1 MIEGTDRGA
10 RITDELIRKC
20 RAGEPQFY
28 EPLVRA
34 YEGEAR
40 RVALGILRDPDAA
53 SDAVQ
58 ESFIKAYRGLA
69 GFELGRDF
77 RPWLLRIVRNQCRDM
92 LRRGKAGPPLD
103 RITPLLEGSVA
114 AEPGSESSPDPEGAV
129 RRGEAK
135 ELLWAGLGRIS
146 VDHREVL
153 VLKELE
159 GLGYGEIAHALGVPE
174 GTVASRLY
182 HARRALRGALEA
194 MGVKYP

>member
-1 MIEGTDRGA
+1 MIEESDRGV

-20 RAGEPQFY
+20 QAGNPQFY

-34 YEGEAR
+34 YEAEAR

-58 ESFIKAYRGLA
+58 ESFIKAYRALP

-92 LRRGKAGPPLD
+92 LRRGRAGPGLE
-103 RITPLLEGSVA
+103 RITPLLEERVA
-114 AEPGSESSPDPEGAV
+114 SASAAAQERAGRMA
-129 RRGEAK
+129 EAK
-135 ELLWAGLGRIS
+135 DLLWAGLGRIS

-159 GLGYGEIAHALGVPE
+159 GLAYGEIAAALGVPE

-182 HARRALRGALEA
+182 HARRALRGALEE

>member
-1 MIEGTDRGA
+1 MIEGNDAGA

-20 RAGEPQFY
+20 QAGQPQFY

-34 YEGEAR
+34 YEVEAR

-53 SDAVQ
+53 GDAVQ
-58 ESFIKAYRGLA
+58 ESFIKAYRGLS

-92 LRRGKAGPPLD
+92 LRRGKAGPGLE
-103 RITPLLEGSVA
+103 RITPQLEERVGSA
-114 AEPGSESSPDPEGAV
+114 SEAEAERSV
-129 RRGEAK
+129 RRAEAK
-135 ELLWAGLGRIS
+135 DLLWAALGRIS

-159 GLGYGEIAHALGVPE
+159 GLAYEEIAAALGVAE

-182 HARRALRGALEA
+182 HARRALRAALEE
-194 MGVKYP
+194 MGVEYP